1 MKKLL
6 ATLIVFIISSITLL
20 AQEFQGQAIYQ
31 SKTVFDI
38 KLDSSK
44 MSSDM
49 QKNIKEMMKRQFEKT
64 FVLNFNKTASIYKEE
79 AKLEQPGGGQGGM
92 RFMAAGGGNNLY
104 YKDTKQKTYANQNEL
119 FGKVFLIKDSLPN
132 LQWQLEKESKMIG
145 NYLCFKATAIKKLSQ
160 LQTNFRGGPRNN
172 DNDEKPKDSLP
183 KTTLVT
189 AWYTPQ
195 IPVNQG
201 PNEYWGL
208 PGLILEVSY
217 DKTVLL
223 CTKIVINPKEKEAIV
238 LPDKGKVVS
247 QAEYEDIVVK
257 KMKEMQDQY
266 GGGKRGNGNEMHI
279 RINN

>member
-1 MKKLL
+1 MNKLL
-6 ATLIVFIISSITLL
+6 TTIIVFIIGSTTLL

-64 FVLNFNKTASIYKEE
+64 FELNFNKTASTYKEQ

-92 RFMAAGGGNNLY
+92 RFMAAGGGNNIY

-132 LQWQLEKESKMIG
+132 LEWKLEKDSKMIG
-145 NYLCFKATAIKKLSQ
+145 NYLCFKATAEKKVSQ
-160 LQTNFRGGPRNN
+160 LQVNFRGGPRNN
-172 DNDEKPKDSLP
+172 NNDEKPKDSLP
-183 KTTLVT
+183 KTTLIT

-208 PGLILEVSY
+208 PGLILEVNY

-223 CTKIVINPKEKEAIV
+223 CTKIVINPKEKESIAI
-238 LPDKGKVVS
+238 PDKGKEVT
-247 QAEYEDIVVK
+247 QTEYEDIVAK

-266 GGGKRGNGNEMHI
+266 GGKRKNGEMHI

>member
-6 ATLIVFIISSITLL
+6 TTIIVFIIGSTTLFSQ
-20 AQEFQGQAIYQ
+20 AFQGQAIYQ
-31 SKTVFDI
+31 SKTVLDI

-49 QKNIKEMMKRQFEKT
+49 QKDFKEMLKRQFEKT
-64 FVLNFNKTASIYKEE
+64 FELNFNKTASVYKEE
-79 AKLEQPGGGQGGM
+79 AKLEQPGGQGGM
-92 RFMAAGGGNNLY
+92 RFMAAGGGNNIY

-132 LQWQLEKESKMIG
+132 LEWKLEKESKMIG
-145 NYLCFKATAIKKLSQ
+145 NYLCFKATAEKKASRM
-160 LQTNFRGGPRNN
+160 QTNFRGGPRNN
-172 DNDEKPKDSLP
+172 NKDEKPKDSLP

-208 PGLILEVSY
+208 PGLILEVNY
-217 DKTVLL
+217 GKTVLL

-238 LPDKGKVVS
+238 IPDKGKEVT
-247 QAEYEDIVVK
+247 QAEYEDIVAK
-257 KMKEMQDQY
+257 KLKEMQDQY
-266 GGGKRGNGNEMHI
+266 GGRQKNGEMHI